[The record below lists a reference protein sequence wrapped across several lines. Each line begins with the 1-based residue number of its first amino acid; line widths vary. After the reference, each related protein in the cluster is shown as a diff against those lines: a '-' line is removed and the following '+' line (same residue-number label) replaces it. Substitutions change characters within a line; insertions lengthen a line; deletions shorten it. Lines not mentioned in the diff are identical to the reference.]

1 MNTILFGFD
10 KFVIFYSVSQK
21 NCPFSL
27 MIQPSCYDPHILKR
41 IFFWDTLQHKL
52 NVIYCNILKDEI
64 KRRDQPRA
72 HSASQTDPVEE
83 AEFDWN
89 LSDRNDSET
98 QV

>member
-1 MNTILFGFD
+1 MLFTAT
-10 KFVIFYSVSQK
+10 S
-21 NCPFSL
+21 
-27 MIQPSCYDPHILKR
+27 
-41 IFFWDTLQHKL
+41 
-52 NVIYCNILKDEI
+52 LKDEI

-98 QV
+98 QVLIVIRKIFWF

>member
-1 MNTILFGFD
+1 MQQ
-10 KFVIFYSVSQK
+10 KF
-21 NCPFSL
+21 
-27 MIQPSCYDPHILKR
+27 
-41 IFFWDTLQHKL
+41 